1 MNDFSGKNIVV
12 TGAASGI
19 GAAVVRRTL
28 ELGAQVIGLDINQAT
43 GESVGNAKGG
53 QFYHCDVSDVASWEE
68 TTSMLSNRL
77 DAIDHLH
84 LNAGIQIAPPE
95 APLAEYQFS
104 AMNLAR
110 YKKMT
115 GVNIDG

>member
-43 GESVGNAKGG
+43 GESLAMLRGG
-53 QFYHCDVSDVASWEE
+53 SSITV
-68 TTSMLSNRL
+68 T
-77 DAIDHLH
+77 
-84 LNAGIQIAPPE
+84 
-95 APLAEYQFS
+95 
-104 AMNLAR
+104 
-110 YKKMT
+110 
-115 GVNIDG
+115 